1 MRKRLVA
8 TILIGAMAF
17 SLTACGAAKSSNV
30 EPAPEVTEET
40 AAAEPEV
47 IDETETATA
56 DAPTDTPYAT
66 PTEASDEALAEAAKL
81 AAPDIDITGCDTFT
95 QIVDQKL
102 ADGMGYANETIGDTD
117 VLLVSSGTYDNMD
130 GNMAAIDAAIFAYAP
145 DGSIMEIG
153 KVCSGGTAYPLCIKD
168 GVLLTGSNH
177 WGCEYTIENNELKIV
192 EKASVEYDLDG
203 KETYFYESG
212 DGTDKD
218 AELAFEAFYGEY
230 EGATVVNFQ
239 PVGGVTSA
247 EVEEAA
253 DKDASANGAENGL
266 PKYEYPG
273 PELFYS
279 VLYQYIID
287 ECAKNYE
294 VEPGM
299 VTIPNINIIAE
310 DDSNKDDMK
319 VYGDFWVFNYTLNG
333 ETLEMQS
340 GGQYPGCV
348 HIKSTDTGYEVTS
361 MDIVGD
367 GDDYNP
373 TAKKIFGDYY
383 DQFMN
388 IDKDAEEATR
398 AQIIANYVA
407 ANNLKITAYQDY
419 GWDPV
424 TLPEENIDSFYSILD

>member
-17 SLTACGAAKSSNV
+17 SLTACGAAKSSNI
-30 EPAPEVTEET
+30 EQAPETAEVVEET
-40 AAAEPEV
+40 EV
-47 IDETETATA
+47 IKDSDTAMA
-56 DAPTDTPYAT
+56 NAPTETPYAT
-66 PTEASDEALAEAAKL
+66 ATEASDEALAEAAKL

-102 ADGMGYANETIGDTD
+102 TEGMGYANETIGDTD

-130 GNMAAIDAAIFAYAP
+130 GNMAAIDATIFAYAD

-153 KVCSGGTAYPLCIKD
+153 KVCSGGTAYPLCVKD
-168 GVLLTGSNH
+168 GILLTGSNH
-177 WGCEYTIENNELKIV
+177 WGCKYTIENNELKIV

-247 EVEEAA
+247 E
-253 DKDASANGAENGL
+253 ASADGQSAQL

-273 PELFYS
+273 PELYYS

-294 VEPGM
+294 IEPGM
-299 VTIPNINIIAE
+299 VTIPNVNIIAE
-310 DDSNKDDMK
+310 DDSDKDDMK

-340 GGQYPGCV
+340 GGQYPGCI
-348 HIKSTDTGYEVTS
+348 HIKSTDAGYEVTS

-367 GDDYNP
+367 GEDYNP

-407 ANNLKITAYQDY
+407 ANDLKITAYQDY